1 MTFDEFKQSHM
12 KITLEAAEFSKTK
25 AGLEVLSADEGHKEA
40 ILKRES
46 AELLVRQYRNVMR
59 PSLTLKA
66 EVKRHPEVGGIVWT
80 ATYGDCV
87 GEGVTPETACQDFD
101 RIWTGKD
108 GEQ

>member
-1 MTFDEFKQSHM
+1 MTPDEFKQSHM
-12 KITLEAAEFSKTK
+12 AITLETAEFCKTK
-25 AGLEVLSADEGHKEA
+25 AGLEVLAANEGHKEA

-66 EVKRHPEVGGIVWT
+66 EVKRCGGVWT

>member
-1 MTFDEFKQSHM
+1 MTLDEFKQSHM
-12 KITLEAAEFSKTK
+12 KISLEAAEFSKTK
-25 AGLEVLSADEGHKEA
+25 AGLEILAADEGHKEA

-66 EVKRHPEVGGIVWT
+66 EIKRNDGGWT

-101 RIWTGKD
+101 WIWTGKD